1 MNVITAPVPAIES
14 VTPAVRAG
22 DTVRVLVVTDT
33 PILGPGG
40 SERFLCNLLGNLDAP
55 RFKVD
60 VVQLCDPP
68 SSGFRESPGGDHIV
82 LEYHP
87 IDAVYGRRALG
98 VYRELARRVR
108 EGRYDIVQSQHEKSD
123 ILCALLPRG
132 PRAPLRISN
141 RRDTGFQK
149 GRLIRAGFRVINHR
163 FDRVIAPSRAI
174 LDGLVR
180 DERVRA
186 DRTQCLPNG
195 VDTERFSPVDP
206 AERSRLRAA
215 LGLPPHAF
223 LFGCVARLRAVK
235 RHCDMLDGF
244 ALATA
249 DRPDASLVLI
259 GNGELA
265 DALRAQA
272 RLLGIENRVLFL
284 GDRDDVESLLPLLDA
299 FVLTSSTEGMSNA
312 VLEAMAC
319 GLPTIATAVGGNPET
334 VDAPSTGLLVP
345 AYSPQSVAKAM
356 RELLADVDRAREMGR
371 RARLRVERVFSIEAM
386 VAGFCRMYGPRGER
400 A

>member
-68 SSGFRESPGGDHIV
+68 SNGFRESPGGDHIV

-334 VDAPSTGLLVP
+334 VDAPNTGLLVP

-386 VAGFCRMYGPRGER
+386 VAGFCRMYGPRGEH

>member
-1 MNVITAPVPAIES
+1 MNVITAPVPAIEAAQ
-14 VTPAVRAG
+14 PATRTG
-22 DTVRVLVVTDT
+22 KPVRVLLVTDT
-33 PILGPGG
+33 RILGPGG
-40 SERFLCNLLGNLDAP
+40 SERFLCNLLANLHAP
-55 RFKVD
+55 RFEVD

-68 SSGFRESPGGDHIV
+68 RGDFRDPPGGDHIH

-87 IDAVYGRRALG
+87 VDAVYGMRAMR

-108 EGRYDIVQSQHEKSD
+108 AGRYDIVQSQHEKSD

-132 PRAPLRISN
+132 PMGPLRISN

-149 GRLIRAGFRVINHR
+149 GRLIRAGFRAINHR

-180 DERVRA
+180 EERVREE
-186 DRTQCLPNG
+186 RTQCLPNG
-195 VDTERFSPVDP
+195 VDTTRFRPVEP
-206 AERSRLRAA
+206 AERSRRRAA

-244 ALATA
+244 ALATV
-249 DRPDASLVLI
+249 DRPDASLVLV
-259 GNGELA
+259 GNGEL
-265 DALRAQA
+265 DEPLRAQA
-272 RLLGIENRVLFL
+272 RLLGIEQRVLFL

-334 VDAPSTGLLVP
+334 VDAPSTGLLIP
-345 AYSPQSVAKAM
+345 AYSPQSVARAM
-356 RELLADVDRAREMGR
+356 RELLLDVDRAREMGR
-371 RARLRVERVFSIEAM
+371 RARRRVEECFSIDAM
-386 VAGFCRMYGPRGER
+386 VAGFCRVYGTRGG
-400 A
+400 AA

>member
-1 MNVITAPVPAIES
+1 MNVITAPAPAIEAMKTS
-14 VTPAVRAG
+14 ARAG
-22 DTVRVLVVTDT
+22 ETLRVLVVTDT

-40 SERFLCNLLGNLDAP
+40 SERFLCNLLANLDAP
-55 RFKVD
+55 RFHVD
-60 VVQLCDPP
+60 VVQLCDPLP
-68 SSGFRESPGGDHIV
+68 GDFRAAPGGDHIV

-87 IDAVYGRRALG
+87 VDAVYGLRALR

-132 PRAPLRISN
+132 PLAPLRISN

-149 GRLIRAGFRVINHR
+149 GRLIRAGFRAINHR

-180 DERVRA
+180 DESVRKE
-186 DRTQCLPNG
+186 RTHCLPNG
-195 VDTERFSPVDP
+195 VDAQRFAPVAP
-206 AERSRLRAA
+206 PERSRRRAA

-249 DRPDASLVLI
+249 DRPDASLVLV
-259 GNGELA
+259 GNGELG
-265 DALRAQA
+265 DTLRAQA
-272 RLLGIENRVLFL
+272 RLLGIEKRVLFL
-284 GDRDDVESLLPLLDA
+284 GDRDDVEDLLPLLDA

-334 VDAPSTGLLVP
+334 VDAPNTGLLVP
-345 AYSPQSVAKAM
+345 AYSPQSVARAM

-371 RARLRVERVFSIEAM
+371 RARRRVEELFSIDAM
-386 VAGFCRMYGPRGER
+386 VAGFCRMYGPRGGR

>member
-68 SSGFRESPGGDHIV
+68 SNGFRESPGGDHIV

-186 DRTQCLPNG
+186 ERTQCLPNG

-265 DALRAQA
+265 DALHAQA
-272 RLLGIENRVLFL
+272 RLLGIETRVLFL